1 METELKYLNDDG
13 LEYLI
18 QKNEANIETL
28 KAVNA
33 AIMEEIER
41 RKSELQQMRGR
52 AYPDL
57 HKSGQG

>member
-13 LEYLI
+13 LEYLL

-41 RKSELQQMRGR
+41 RKSELQ
-52 AYPDL
+52 
-57 HKSGQG
+57 